1 MTNRLLTI
9 LFLFLPCISY
19 SQCDLELL
27 DVDFVQGT
35 YTIAFNNTNGC
46 GGTGGPDGVSEI
58 QIAFQAIDPDSDC
71 SAMNQGWTFP
81 SDITIPDDSNHPGW
95 IYTSTSTESS
105 TNWTNL
111 WDDWPWDVDPPYYT
125 GDTITFPFYNPYQQD
140 CSPGAFWYNNLT
152 CQLQDALQFWI
163 DEELSIQAV
172 IWQISYGP
180 TMYAADGGW
189 AEIGP
194 LGNGTN
200 TGVGIYDDD
209 NFLDNW
215 LVFGP
220 CGEPFPEVIIDTIYV
235 ELPCDT
241 TYIELPPDTITI
253 IDTLYVELPPDTII
267 IIETD
272 TLYIT
277 EYDTII
283 QIDTLPVPINWYFYD
298 TTYIYVE
305 LPPDT
310 VIVTD
315 TLTIIEILFD
325 TIYVELPPDTVNI
338 VETEYI
344 YETDTMYEVEYI
356 YQIDTLY
363 ETIID
368 TIIEYTFIEIDC
380 ATGLPCSDLGF
391 DECDPLT
398 VYIPNTFTPNND
410 GVNDA
415 WEVILDPNCWTD
427 ITLQVYSRWGNLVF
441 ESYDPY
447 YLIWDGGNNG
457 GGYYVPDGT
466 YYWTFS
472 GRKINSTIV
481 EELGGHVTIFR

>member
-1 MTNRLLTI
+1 MINRLLTL

-35 YTIAFNNTNGC
+35 YTIAFNNTENC
-46 GGTGGPDGVSEI
+46 GGTGGPDGVAEI
-58 QIAFQAIDPDSDC
+58 QIAFQALDPENDC
-71 SAMNQGWTFP
+71 GAMNQGWAFP
-81 SDITIPDDSNHPGW
+81 SGITIPDDNNHPGW
-95 IYTSTSTESS
+95 IYSATSQESNN
-105 TNWTNL
+105 NWTNL
-111 WDDWPWDVDPPYYT
+111 YSDEIDPPYYT
-125 GDTITFPFYNPYQQD
+125 GEIITFPLYNQYQLD
-140 CSPGAFWYNNLT
+140 CVNGSFANNLS

-163 DEELSIQAV
+163 DEELSIQIV

-180 TMYAADGGW
+180 TMYAEDGGW
-189 AEIGP
+189 AEVGP
-194 LGNGTN
+194 LGDGTSA
-200 TGVGIYDDD
+200 GSGIYDDD

-215 LVFGP
+215 LIYGP

-253 IDTLYVELPPDTII
+253 VEP
-267 IIETD
+267 D

-310 VIVTD
+310 VVITD
-315 TLTIIEILFD
+315 TLTVIEIVSD
-325 TIYVELPPDTVNI
+325 TIYVELPPDTVTI
-338 VETEYI
+338 TDTEYI
-344 YETDTMYEVEYI
+344 YETDTIYEVEYI
-356 YQIDTLY
+356 YQIDTIY

-415 WEVILDPNCWTD
+415 WEVILDSNCWTD
-427 ITLQVYSRWGNLVF
+427 IILQVYNRWGDPVF

-447 YLIWDGGNNG
+447 YLTWDGSNMGD
-457 GGYYVPDGT
+457 GYYVPDGT
-466 YYWTFS
+466 YYWVFS
-472 GRKINSTIV
+472 GRKINSAVV

>member
-27 DVDFVQGT
+27 NVNFYEGT

-58 QIAFQAIDPDSDC
+58 QIGFQAIDPDNDC

-81 SDITIPDDSNHPGW
+81 SGITIPDDNNHPGW
-95 IYTSTSTESS
+95 IYTATSTEGS

-111 WDDWPWDVDPPYYT
+111 YNDIIDPPYYT
-125 GDTITFPFYNPYQQD
+125 GDTIIFPMYNQYQQD

-163 DEELSIQAV
+163 DEGLSIQAV

-189 AEIGP
+189 AEVGP
-194 LGNGTN
+194 GGD
-200 TGVGIYDDD
+200 GVYPGCCGLYED
-209 NFLDNW
+209 NDFEDNW
-215 LVFGP
+215 LIFGP

-253 IDTLYVELPPDTII
+253 LEV
-267 IIETD
+267 D

-277 EYDTII
+277 EYDTIT

-310 VIVTD
+310 VIITD
-315 TLTIIEILFD
+315 TLTVIEMVSD
-325 TIYVELPPDTVNI
+325 TIYVELPPDTVIITN
-338 VETEYI
+338 TEYI
-344 YETDTMYEVEYI
+344 YETDTIYEVEYI
-356 YQIDTLY
+356 YQTDTIY

-368 TIIEYTFIEIDC
+368 TIIEYIFIEIDC

-415 WEVILDPNCWTD
+415 WEVILDSNCWTD
-427 ITLQVYSRWGNLVF
+427 IVLQVYNRWGDPVF

-447 YLIWDGGNNG
+447 YLIWDGSNMGS
-457 GGYYVPDGT
+457 GYYVPDGT
-466 YYWTFS
+466 YYWVFS
-472 GRKINSTIV
+472 GRKINSAVV